1 MMATVVFCEIAET
14 SLTFDT
20 ANLWQPKLHIKFKQ
34 LWHSMSCYGGHNEGL
49 NWHSVCPAGLSVSV
63 QLRKP
68 EIMLF
73 ADLSELN
80 GHALLLR
87 TEFLI
92 DYSHHPGRD
101 SLVCSLAGL
110 QILSKLQGHNK
121 QPPHLVKIIF
131 HYSSFWG
138 LQAYKCLHITSQFFM
153 YLVPFHIFISCWH
166 LWFIQTSIS
175 FEDWCHLGSDA
186 MQSGTEISEESAV
199 FIVKVEE

>member
-1 MMATVVFCEIAET
+1 M
-14 SLTFDT
+14 
-20 ANLWQPKLHIKFKQ
+20 
-34 LWHSMSCYGGHNEGL
+34 
-49 NWHSVCPAGLSVSV
+49 SV

-73 ADLSELN
+73 ADLSEHN

-121 QPPHLVKIIF
+121 QPPHLVNIF
-131 HYSSFWG
+131 LLFG
-138 LQAYKCLHITSQFFM
+138 VFKLITPQFFM
-153 YLVPFHIFISCWH
+153 YLVSFHRVLS
-166 LWFIQTSIS
+166 S
-175 FEDWCHLGSDA
+175 
-186 MQSGTEISEESAV
+186 
-199 FIVKVEE
+199 

>member
-1 MMATVVFCEIAET
+1 
-14 SLTFDT
+14 
-20 ANLWQPKLHIKFKQ
+20 
-34 LWHSMSCYGGHNEGL
+34 
-49 NWHSVCPAGLSVSV
+49 VSV

-73 ADLSELN
+73 ADLSEHN

-87 TEFLI
+87 TEFLM

-121 QPPHLVKIIF
+121 QPPHLVKIVF

-138 LQAYKCLHITSQFFM
+138 LQAYEGLHITSQFFV
-153 YLVPFHIFISCWH
+153 YLVPFHRLISC
-166 LWFIQTSIS
+166 
-175 FEDWCHLGSDA
+175 
-186 MQSGTEISEESAV
+186 
-199 FIVKVEE
+199 

>member
-1 MMATVVFCEIAET
+1 MMATVIYCDTAEI
-14 SLTFDT
+14 SVTFDT
-20 ANLWQPKLHIKFKQ
+20 ANPWRPKLHIEFKQ
-34 LWHSMSCYGGHNEGL
+34 LCHYMSYYSEHSEGL

-73 ADLSELN
+73 ADLSEHN

-121 QPPHLVKIIF
+121 QPPHLVNILLFGFFK
-131 HYSSFWG
+131 
-138 LQAYKCLHITSQFFM
+138 LITPQFFM
-153 YLVPFHIFISCWH
+153 YLVPFRIVISCWH
-166 LWFIQTSIS
+166 FWFILTSIS
-175 FEDWCHLGSDA
+175 FEDYRHLGYDT
-186 MQSGTEISEESAV
+186 MQSGADVSGESAIFFV
-199 FIVKVEE
+199 NVEE